1 MSRTRRRTE
10 AGRAGPARRAAPR
23 PRAARRR
30 AGMAFACVVVITA
43 AGAGAAFAAAP
54 IIAILHLGG
63 PAVVDARP

>member
-1 MSRTRRRTE
+1 
-10 AGRAGPARRAAPR
+10 
-23 PRAARRR
+23 
-30 AGMAFACVVVITA
+30 MAFACVVVITA